1 MIPLLAGLFVFLGI
15 IAAAIALMRP
25 FGARAPEAR
34 IRALAA
40 AGPAAPVAA
49 ALRRRRVPVLSR
61 LLRGGWAS
69 ENELALQ
76 QAGIRLRAGELL
88 LIRVLAA
95 LIAFAAPALLWRS
108 PLAPLLAL
116 ALGALGFL
124 LPAVL
129 VRWARRRRIE
139 RIDKQLVDFL
149 PSLASSLRAGFAF
162 QQGVESAAQ
171 QLGPP
176 LSDELAVFLNDV
188 NLGASMEVALRE
200 LGARAGS
207 RELDLVIT
215 AILVQRTTGGSLA
228 EVLDQAA
235 ETLRERERIMGDIR
249 ALTAQ
254 QRFTGAVLSVYP
266 IAIGLLLLAIMPA
279 MWSKLFTEPVG
290 QVQLVIALA
299 LQALGFLAIR
309 RALRV
314 DV

>member
-1 MIPLLAGLFVFLGI
+1 MIPQLAGLCVFLAIG
-15 IAAAIALMRP
+15 AAAIALLRP
-25 FGARAPEAR
+25 FGGPRAPEAR
-34 IRALAA
+34 MRALAA
-40 AGPAAPVAA
+40 GPAEPIAA
-49 ALRRRRVPVLSR
+49 ALRRRRAPVLSR
-61 LLRGGWAS
+61 LLRSGWAS
-69 ENELALQ
+69 DTEVALQ

-88 LIRVLAA
+88 LIRVLATV
-95 LIAFAAPALLWRS
+95 IGFAAPLVLWRS
-108 PLAPLLAL
+108 PVALLIAV

-129 VRWARRRRIE
+129 VRSARRRRIE

-171 QLGPP
+171 QLGSP
-176 LSDELAVFLNDV
+176 LSDELAVFLTDV

-200 LGARAGS
+200 LGARTGS
-207 RELDLVIT
+207 RELDMVIT

-228 EVLDQAA
+228 EVLDQAS
-235 ETLRERERIMGDIR
+235 ETLRDRERIMGDIR

-254 QRFTGAVLSVYP
+254 QRFTGAVLSIYP

-290 QVQLVIALA
+290 QVQLGVALA
-299 LQALGFLAIR
+299 LQALGFVAIR